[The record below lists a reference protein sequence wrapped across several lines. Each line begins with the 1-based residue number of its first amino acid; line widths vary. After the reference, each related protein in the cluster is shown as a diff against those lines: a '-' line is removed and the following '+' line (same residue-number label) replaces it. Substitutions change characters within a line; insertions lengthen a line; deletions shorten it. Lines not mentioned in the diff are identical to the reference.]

1 MHMKESA
8 CVRTVRVVCTY
19 SEGGIENMVQVD
31 REEVEEA
38 LAAGSHHCVAGVVCV
53 RPGIGAL
60 RQAAVGQL
68 VQDPLWVG
76 VEKWEK

>member
-1 MHMKESA
+1 
-8 CVRTVRVVCTY
+8 
-19 SEGGIENMVQVD
+19 MVQVD

-76 VEKWEK
+76 MEKWEK